1 MLNLLSPLKEYIEM
15 GVGAYR
21 KLESEKKFNEIER
34 MFITPFYSSKP
45 LFTICN
51 EAEYVEKF
59 HDCDLKFEDLK
70 ANLEYV
76 NENYSLVDEFFREYM
91 AEDKGYEAIIRDV
104 DEIELGKFLSKE
116 EKKYFSRIHDE
127 ISSKT
132 IEAKMIMQ
140 GGSER
145 SRKLMGR
152 LLMRNDIVAISDE
165 MKKKFF
171 SKKLSEKVNDKT
183 DRTLFEALARIDKI
197 RSEKDLSQK
206 ELSLM
211 ASLENYLKKKED
223 KWLK

>member
-1 MLNLLSPLKEYIEM
+1 M
-15 GVGAYR
+15 GVAAYR
-21 KLESEKKFNEIER
+21 KLESEKRFNEIER

-51 EAEYVEKF
+51 EEEYPEKF
-59 HDCDLKFEDLK
+59 HNCSIKFADLK

-76 NENYSLVDEFFREYM
+76 NENFSLVEDFFKEYM
-91 AEDKGYEAIIRDV
+91 AEDKGFEVVVRDV
-104 DEIELGKFLSKE
+104 DEIELGKFLSNE
-116 EKKYFSRIHDE
+116 EKKYFTRIHDE
-127 ISSKT
+127 IASKT
-132 IEAKMIMQ
+132 IEAKMLMQ

-152 LLMRNDIVAISDE
+152 LLMRNDIVAISDV

-183 DRTLFEALARIDKI
+183 DRTLFDAMARIDKI
-197 RSEKDLSQK
+197 RSEKDLN
-206 ELSLM
+206 EEETALM
-211 ASLENYLKKKED
+211 NSLESYLKKKED

>member
-91 AEDKGYEAIIRDV
+91 AEDKGYETIIRDV

-116 EKKYFSRIHDE
+116 EKKYWRIHDE

-165 MKKKFF
+165 MKKKF
-171 SKKLSEKVNDKT
+171 
-183 DRTLFEALARIDKI
+183 
-197 RSEKDLSQK
+197 
-206 ELSLM
+206 SLR
-211 ASLENYLKKKED
+211 NYLKK
-223 KWLK
+223 